1 MEVDEESISNDEE
14 DVMGQE
20 ESDEE
25 ERSSTPAL
33 AIVTGPHRG
42 DTPPIITFGPNGFPV
57 TKKRRGSGSG
67 ASRSFD
73 VGLSRNRR

>member
-1 MEVDEESISNDEE
+1 MDVDAESNSDDEEELME
-14 DVMGQE
+14 DG

-33 AIVTGPHRG
+33 AIVIGPHRG
-42 DTPPIITFGPNGFPV
+42 DTPPITFGLNGFPV